1 MHHAFDPET
10 ARSVAD
16 DRVARLRH
24 DRLEP
29 LHTLA
34 PWRTGTPTS
43 SGGGDGM
50 QTVSPDCR
58 TTRTPA
64 SVS

>member
-1 MHHAFDPET
+1 MLHAFDPDT
-10 ARSVAD
+10 ARRVAA
-16 DRVARLRH
+16 DRAARLRH

-43 SGGGDGM
+43 SE
-50 QTVSPDCR
+50 PDCDTPTAR
-58 TTRTPA
+58 RACPTTRMPA
-64 SVS
+64 SAS

>member
-1 MHHAFDPET
+1 MLHAFDPET

-16 DRVARLRH
+16 DRFARLRH
-24 DRLEP
+24 DPLEP

-43 SGGGDGM
+43 NGRADATKTA
-50 QTVSPDCR
+50 QTDCR
-58 TTRTPA
+58 TNRMPA
-64 SVS
+64 SAS